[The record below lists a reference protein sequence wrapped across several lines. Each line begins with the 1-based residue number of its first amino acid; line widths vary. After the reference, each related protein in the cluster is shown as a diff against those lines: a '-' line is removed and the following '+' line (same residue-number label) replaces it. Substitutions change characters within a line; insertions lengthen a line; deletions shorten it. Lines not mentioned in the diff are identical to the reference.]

1 MDENKLLDIALERG
15 VSEILP
21 SKEELKELLKKRK
34 ITLYQGF
41 DPSSP
46 NLHIGHLIGIRKLA
60 QFQKLGHKVIFLIG
74 DFTGI
79 IGDPTDKDAARKRL
93 TKKQV
98 EENAKTYQQQVKGI
112 LDFTGENKAEIRYN
126 SEWLGKLSM
135 EELIE
140 IASNFT
146 VQQFLE
152 RDMFRKRLQRN
163 KPIYLHE
170 FLYPLMQGY
179 DSSAMEVDLEIG
191 GNDQLF
197 NILAGRALE
206 KNLRDKD
213 KFVLTTKLM
222 VGSNNQKMGKSEG
235 NTINLNDEPNEMYGK
250 IMALPDSVLKAGLEL
265 LTDLPYENANE
276 NPMQNKK
283 DLALSVVEQIHGEK
297 AAKDAEGFF
306 KNTFQKGDLPDN
318 VETITVNS
326 DKLSLIEA
334 VSETN
339 LVESKSQ
346 AKRLI
351 SESAVEIDGEKL
363 TDPTKTIQIT
373 KDGII
378 VKIGKARFAK
388 LISK

>member
-1 MDENKLLDIALERG
+1 
-15 VSEILP
+15 
-21 SKEELKELLKKRK
+21 
-34 ITLYQGF
+34 
-41 DPSSP
+41 
-46 NLHIGHLIGIRKLA
+46 
-60 QFQKLGHKVIFLIG
+60 
-74 DFTGI
+74 
-79 IGDPTDKDAARKRL
+79 
-93 TKKQV
+93 
-98 EENAKTYQQQVKGI
+98 
-112 LDFTGENKAEIRYN
+112 
-126 SEWLGKLSM
+126 
-135 EELIE
+135 
-140 IASNFT
+140 
-146 VQQFLE
+146 
-152 RDMFRKRLQRN
+152 
-163 KPIYLHE
+163 
-170 FLYPLMQGY
+170 
-179 DSSAMEVDLEIG
+179 MEVDLEIG